1 MLLFISSEK
10 TMEALRNLST
20 PSAKVLRDGVEAKI
34 PSKEVVPGDIIILV
48 TGDVVPADLRLFE
61 AMNFECEEMQLTG
74 ESEPVV
80 KDTNAALEENIGVGD
95 RINIAY
101 ATTKVTKGRCK
112 GIVVATG
119 MNTEI
124 GKIAVSVGGKASRP
138 ANRTMD
144 PKKGGWHAPITGG
157 GRRTWDFFGKFLGL
171 TEGTPLQ
178 RKLAKLAY
186 VLLFCAILLAVIVFA
201 VNKFNVTHEVT
212 IYAIS
217 LGKISRMLHLSR

>member
-1 MLLFISSEK
+1 
-10 TMEALRNLST
+10 MEALRNLST
-20 PSAKVLRDGVEAKI
+20 PSAKVLRDGIEAKV
-34 PSKEVVPGDIIILV
+34 PRKEVVPGDIVVLV
-48 TGDVVPADLRLFE
+48 TGDVIPADVRLVE
-61 AMNFECEEMQLTG
+61 CMNFECEEMQLTG
-74 ESEPVV
+74 ESEPVA
-80 KDTNAALEENIGVGD
+80 KDSNRVLEENIGVGD
-95 RINIAY
+95 RINLAF

-112 GIVVATG
+112 GIVIATG
-119 MNTEI
+119 MKTEI
-124 GKIAVSVGGKASRP
+124 GKIAASVGGKANHP

-144 PKKGGWHAPITGG
+144 PKKGGWAAPIKGG

-186 VLLFCAILLAVIVFA
+186 ILLFCAILLAIIVFA

-217 LGKISRMLHLSR
+217 LGKIFHCFIVSIQGITDF